1 MATPRLFRLKA
12 EVAPAPS
19 GPVAESLPVAKVRVD
34 TGVFHLDQLYDYSV
48 PAKLSA
54 LVKVGVRVQLPFG
67 GRETEGLVVSRV
79 SAPDRAG
86 ELKSITKIL
95 SPHAVANPQSL
106 ELIDRASEFYCCNP
120 WDLIRSA
127 IPPRVASVDKEFES
141 NTSDVIKATVKPSS
155 FFKTFTPFTSPY
167 EQISSLV
174 KEVHKKGA
182 VLIIAP
188 DEKDVERLRELLAP
202 HFDAVLPLTSS
213 ISREERYRNYLL
225 AMRTDGAVVV
235 GTRSAIFA
243 PVRNLA
249 SIIIFK
255 ESSPD
260 HFEIRSPGWNTTTIA
275 TMRQQLE
282 GVQVILTGFAPS
294 VRSAFNI
301 DSGEIK
307 FLNQKT
313 TVEVQAF
320 SPTDGALLPG
330 RIFSEIKKALIKGPV
345 LFIAPRKGYGN
356 ALLCAHCRNVALCTC
371 GGRLSVSSKNFPPT
385 CVHCGLAYEQ
395 WRCGFCNRDKQY
407 LAGRGIE
414 RAAEEISRAFPGF
427 PVVISAGDVIKESV
441 EDRPSLVL
449 STPGAQPMVA
459 GGYAATVILDATRFF
474 SHTDI
479 NSQERARELIFE
491 SASLIKP
498 SGKVLLVID
507 DSHPITAAVARWN
520 VAPLLKRE
528 LADRAELKLPPTV
541 LSAVMVMDASASTQI
556 ATGLT
561 KALSEGRLPP
571 SVRIYGPTILPKNQA
586 KIVLH
591 VAREQWSQLAITLHE
606 LQRRRSISKKDLL
619 TLRID
624 PYSL

>member
-1 MATPRLFRLKA
+1 MVTPRLFRLKA

-19 GPVAESLPVAKVRVD
+19 GPVAESLPVARIRVD

-48 PAKLSA
+48 PEKLSA

-79 SAPDRAG
+79 SVPDRAG
-86 ELKSITKIL
+86 NLKSITKVL
-95 SPHAVANPQSL
+95 SPHAVANLQSL
-106 ELIDRASEFYCCNP
+106 KLIDRASEFYCCNP

-141 NTSDVIKATVKPSS
+141 NTSDVIQATVKPSS
-155 FFKTFTPFTSPY
+155 FFKTFNPFTSPY

-174 KEVHKKGA
+174 KEVHKKGS

-188 DEKDVERLRELLAP
+188 DEKDVERLRNLLAS

-249 SIIIFK
+249 SIIVFK

-282 GVQVILTGFAPS
+282 GIQVILTGFAPS
-294 VRSAFNI
+294 VRSAFHI

-313 TVEVQAF
+313 TVDVQAF

-330 RIFSEIKKALIKGPV
+330 RIFAEIKKALTKGPV

-356 ALLCAHCRNVALCTC
+356 ALLCAHCRNVAICTC
-371 GGRLSVSSKNFPPT
+371 GGRLSVSSKNFPPA
-385 CVHCGLAYEQ
+385 CVHCGQVYVL
-395 WRCGFCNRDKQY
+395 WRCTFCNRDKQY

-427 PVVISAGDVIKESV
+427 PVIISAGDVIKESV

-449 STPGAQPMVA
+449 ATPGAQPMVS

-479 NSQERARELIFE
+479 NGQERARELIFE
-491 SASLIKP
+491 SASLIRAG
-498 SGKVLLVID
+498 GKVLLVID

-528 LADRAELKLPPTV
+528 LAERAELRLPPTV
-541 LSAVMVMDASASTQI
+541 LSAVMVMDASASTHI

-561 KALSEGRLPP
+561 KARSEGRLPS

-591 VAREQWSQLAITLHE
+591 VAREQWNQLAITLHE

-619 TLRID
+619 TLQID